1 MREILPEF
9 LRLLAQ
15 NLPKPLYLVG
25 GMVRNFL
32 AGLPTKTDLDVASAL
47 PAEEVAKVAE
57 RLGGKVHAVFPAT
70 GTVQISFAG
79 GELEYTRFRTERYPK
94 GGVHTP
100 SEVLPTDSIEKD
112 AKRRDFTVNAI
123 YYDIAGDRFCDPLG
137 GIQDIQTKTLRAY
150 DGKKVF
156 ESDGLR
162 LMRLARFAA
171 QLNFTVHPDT
181 LAAAREYKTNLRD
194 IAGER
199 LNSEL
204 SLILLADTAYPVSG
218 KEAPLRGLN
227 VLRETGVLFELFPAL
242 KNADGMP
249 QRTDYHDHDVLTHS
263 LRAVFYAPP
272 VLEVR
277 LAALLHDIGKP
288 TAFYKSGK
296 PTSDTPAAFAGH
308 EHYGEPLVLNCLTRI
323 KASNHLTFFVSALC
337 RHHGYVAHE
346 NTRQVKIRRFLWE
359 QRGLIPQLFHLMHAD
374 QCAQKD
380 NVAETDNL
388 RRLKAEWKRMIDT
401 GVPFHIFQLAVN
413 GGDMLALGFKGKE
426 IGETL
431 NAFLQHCMMHPQD
444 NQKDLLIARAK
455 RIYKRKQKQKENV

>member
-15 NLPKPLYLVG
+15 NLPQPLYLVG

-57 RLGGKVHAVFPAT
+57 RLGGRVRAVYPKT
-70 GTVQISFAG
+70 GTAQIDFG
-79 GELEYTRFRTERYPK
+79 LDKIEYTQFRTERYPV
-94 GGVHTP
+94 GGAHTP
-100 SEVLPTDSIEKD
+100 LEVFPTQSMEED

-123 YYDIAGDRFCDPLG
+123 YYDIAGDKFCDPLG
-137 GIQDIQTKTLRAY
+137 GTQDIQNKTLRAY

-162 LMRLARFAA
+162 LMRLARFSA
-171 QLNFTVHPDT
+171 QLNFSVHPDT
-181 LAAAREYKTNLRD
+181 LAAAREYKANLRD

-204 SLILLADTAYPVSG
+204 ALLLLSDTAYPVSG

-227 VLRETGVLFELFPAL
+227 VLRETEVLFELFPAL

-249 QRTDYHDHDVLTHS
+249 QRKDYHDHDVLTHS
-263 LRAVFYAPP
+263 LRAVYYAPP
-272 VLEVR
+272 ELEVR

-296 PTSDTPAAFAGH
+296 PTSDTPAAFAEH
-308 EHYGEPLVLNCLTRI
+308 EKHGEPLVLDCLKRI
-323 KASNHLTFFVSALC
+323 KASNHLTHVVHTLC
-337 RHHGYVAHE
+337 RQHGYVAHE
-346 NTRQVKIRRFLWE
+346 NTRQVKIRRFLREHW
-359 QRGLIPQLFHLMHAD
+359 GLNPQLFALMHAD

-380 NVAETDNL
+380 DETETENL
-388 RRLKAEWKRMIDT
+388 RRLKAEWKAMRDT
-401 GVPFHIFQLAVN
+401 GVPYHISQLSVN
-413 GGDMLALGFKGKE
+413 GSDLIALGFKGKE
-426 IGETL
+426 VGETL
-431 NAFLQHCMMHPQD
+431 ASLMDVCLLSPQE
-444 NQKDLLIARAK
+444 NNRPNLLKRAK
-455 RIYKRKQKQKENV
+455 RIALKKRKQKEHV

>member
-15 NLPKPLYLVG
+15 NLPAPLYLVG

-32 AGLPTKTDLDVASAL
+32 AGLPTKTDLDVAAAL
-47 PAEEVAKVAE
+47 PVEEIVSATT
-57 RLGGKVHAVFPAT
+57 RLGGKVHAVYPKT
-70 GTVQISFAG
+70 GTVQLSFDG
-79 GELEYTRFRTERYPK
+79 GEIEYTRFRTERYPK

-100 SEVLPTDSIEKD
+100 CEVLPTQSIEED
-112 AKRRDFTVNAI
+112 AKRRDFTINAI

-137 GIQDIQTKTLRAY
+137 GMEDIKTKSLRAY

-171 QLNFTVHPDT
+171 QLNFSVHPDT
-181 LAAAREYKTNLRD
+181 LSAAREYKTNLRD

-204 SLILLADTAYPVSG
+204 SLLLLSDTAYPVSG
-218 KEAPLRGLN
+218 KDAPLRGLK

-249 QRTDYHDHDVLTHS
+249 QRKDYHDHDVLTHS

-272 VLEVR
+272 ILEVR

-296 PTSDTPAAFAGH
+296 PTSETPAAFAGH
-308 EHYGEPLVLNCLTRI
+308 ERYGEPLVLDCLKRI
-323 KASNHLTFFVSALC
+323 KASNHLTHEVSALC
-337 RHHGYVAHE
+337 RQHGYVAHE
-346 NTRQVKIRRFLWE
+346 NTRQVKLRRFLSENAW
-359 QRGLIPQLFHLMHAD
+359 LIPNLFYLMQAD
-374 QCAQKD
+374 HSAQKGEETPSACLSRLM
-380 NVAETDNL
+380 AEY
-388 RRLKAEWKRMIDT
+388 ARMCEEN
-401 GVPFHIFQLAVN
+401 VPFSIKDLAVSGN
-413 GGDMLALGFKGKE
+413 DLTALGLKGKE
-426 IGETL
+426 IGEML

-444 NQKDLLIARAK
+444 NQKNLLISRAK
-455 RIYKRKQKQKENV
+455 RIYKRKQKQKEEV